1 MKLYWKTHGKT
12 LAILIEYIGL
22 VLFQLNKEIMKMFR
36 TYGKRAVATILS
48 AAMLVAMAACGATPE
63 DADKDG
69 AAGGVSFE
77 EVTDSANEA
86 SAEEETTVDSN
97 EPYVLPEGMYFSEL
111 TGEPISEDIK
121 DQRPIAAMVDN
132 EITALPHFDTTKA
145 DVVYELMNS
154 TKNDRITRLMCV
166 VKDWGSIDQLG
177 SIRST
182 RPTNILLAAEW
193 NAILCHDG
201 GPYHNDAYFVKD
213 WAKDHISGYFSRVDN
228 GKSREFTEY
237 ILNGDIESD
246 IERFDISATYNEF
259 ANEGSHFNFVPYGEE
274 INLDEKYDRSYTAN
288 GVVLPFTHNSSQLRY
303 NAETGLYEYYEYGD
317 QYFDEAN
324 GEPLTFKNVILQ
336 KCSFAQLDENGYLI
350 YNCIGSGEYAWYLT
364 NGVAKDC
371 TWAKTSE
378 TGVTRYYDETGAELQ
393 INTGKTYIA
402 IIPDDTWD
410 KVIFE

>member
-1 MKLYWKTHGKT
+1 
-12 LAILIEYIGL
+12 
-22 VLFQLNKEIMKMFR
+22 MFR

-63 DADKDG
+63 GADKDG

-77 EVTDSANEA
+77 EVTDSANET

-259 ANEGSHFNFVPYGEE
+259 ANEGSHFNFVPYSEE

-402 IIPDDTWD
+402 LIPDDTWD